1 MKPWLL
7 VEVPSGGTETRV
19 VEITSTTSV
28 PWKTKEAAWGCVSQL
43 LVAKRQCFRS
53 CFSAG
58 S

>member
-28 PWKTKEAAWGCVSQL
+28 PWKTKEAAW
-43 LVAKRQCFRS
+43 
-53 CFSAG
+53 
-58 S
+58 